1 LVSVEDRFRFE
12 SDEVEKLNLFGVF
25 ENDLGGVE
33 EV

>member
-12 SDEVEKLNLFGVF
+12 SDEVEKLNLFGVL